1 MSETRLPEYVVD
13 LTNHSNRLRLESATP
28 GRPMKVVMRDPA
40 DPSGPPIHGTGLLSS
55 DQTEFTVDIPGPG
68 GTHRFT
74 QNWAELSARLAS
86 FSEFD

>member
-1 MSETRLPEYVVD
+1 MC
-13 LTNHSNRLRLESATP
+13 
-28 GRPMKVVMRDPA
+28 DPA

-55 DQTEFTVDIPGPG
+55 DRTEFTIDIPGPA

-74 QNWAELSARLAS
+74 QRWAELSARLES